1 MSKRARL
8 QFAFLCLPTKNV
20 RVFVFFLQLVTIALL
35 SFAGLRPATAQGEPQ
50 LPQGESEL
58 EQIPPPQTP
67 QPAPTPLPPQEEILK
82 PNESTPAPEEEL
94 PETLSGKITVTRF
107 EFVGSTVFTPAELAA
122 VTKSYLNRPISFSE
136 LLQARAAVTKLY
148 TDNGYVTS
156 GAYIPPQTI
165 ENGVVKIEIVEGS
178 IETINVDIQGRLTA
192 DYVRDRIALATDKPL
207 NVDRLLE
214 ALQLLQVNP
223 LIAKISAELSAGT
236 RPGTSILD
244 VNIEAANTFSAQALL
259 DNGRVPAVGSL
270 RRGVEFSEASLL
282 KLGDTIRGAY
292 RNTDGSDDFD
302 LDYTL
307 PINARNGTIKAA
319 YRKVYSEIISPS
331 KFKILY
337 LDSEYERYALEYR
350 QPIVQTAN
358 QEFALGVAFDHQNS
372 QSVLGLTEEP
382 VVVPGTENDG
392 KTRVSSLRLFQEWTQ
407 RNEEQVFA
415 ARSEFS
421 FGLDAFSSTNSFDA
435 AINPQAPE
443 TRYFAWRGQTQWVQ
457 LLAPDT
463 LLVARSD
470 LQFSDA
476 HLVSLEQFSLGG
488 LGSVEG
494 YRQNQVLTDNGIF
507 AGLEVRLPIIDSSD
521 IEGTLVQVIP
531 FVNFGTGWNN
541 AGVANPDPTTLASVG
556 LGLLWQQDDF
566 FNARIDWGIP
576 LIDDNVDEGNTWQDD
591 GIHFSIIFKPF

>member
-1 MSKRARL
+1 MSKQKRL
-8 QFAFLCLPTKNV
+8 QYFFLFLPIQNF
-20 RVFVFFLQLVTIALL
+20 RAFVFFFPSIAIALL
-35 SFAGLRPATAQGEPQ
+35 TFASLHPAAAQPSQTPVPRETP
-50 LPQGESEL
+50 
-58 EQIPPPQTP
+58 IPPQTP
-67 QPAPTPLPPQEEILK
+67 QPETPTPLPPQEEILK
-82 PNESTPAPEEEL
+82 PNESTPTPEEEL
-94 PETLSGKITVTRF
+94 PDTLSGKITVTRF
-107 EFVGSTVFTPAELAA
+107 EFSGSTVFTLEELAA
-122 VTKSYLNRPISFSE
+122 VTQSYLNRPITFSE
-136 LLQARAAVTKLY
+136 LLQARSAVTKLY

-165 ENGVVKIEIVEGS
+165 ENGVVQIEIVEGS
-178 IETINVDIQGRLTA
+178 LETINVDIKGRLTA

-223 LIAKISAELSAGT
+223 LIARISAELSAGT

-259 DNGRVPAVGSL
+259 DNGRVPAVGSF

-302 LDYTL
+302 FDYTL

-319 YRKVYSEIISPS
+319 YRKVYSEIISPEI
-331 KFKILY
+331 FRRLDF
-337 LDSEYERYALEYR
+337 DSEYERYALEYR
-350 QPIVQTAN
+350 QPIVQTPN
-358 QEFALGVAFDHQNS
+358 QEFALGVSFDHQNS
-372 QSVLGLTEEP
+372 QSVLGAFEDQP
-382 VVVPGTENDG
+382 FVVPGTENDG
-392 KTRVSSLRLFQEWTQ
+392 KTRVSSLRLFQQWTQ
-407 RNEEQVFA
+407 RNEEQVIG

-435 AINPQAPE
+435 AFNDQAPE
-443 TRYFAWRGQTQWVQ
+443 TRYFAWRGQAQWVQ

-507 AGLEVRLPIIDSSD
+507 AGLEVRLPIVDSSD

-531 FVNFGTGWNN
+531 FVNAGTGWNN
-541 AGVANPDPTTLASVG
+541 AGVANPDPATLVSLG
-556 LGLLWQQDDF
+556 LGLQWQQDDF
-566 FNARIDWGIP
+566 FTARIDWGIP
-576 LIDDNVDEGNTWQDD
+576 LIDENVDESNTWQEN